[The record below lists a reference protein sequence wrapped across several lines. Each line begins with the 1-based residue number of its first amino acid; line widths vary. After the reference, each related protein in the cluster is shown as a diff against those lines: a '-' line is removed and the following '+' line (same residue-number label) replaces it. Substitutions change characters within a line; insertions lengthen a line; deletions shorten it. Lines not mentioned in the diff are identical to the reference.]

1 MSLNDLDPAWFD
13 TSENIV
19 HDFILFY
26 FIFSPPFFF
35 RLHAIYIFWN
45 TTAKAAIKYD
55 SCRLTANDHDS
66 GEGEMKYTVKQKR
79 VNSRHRRSTR
89 RSTKT
94 QASLP
99 SNSISTKVFA
109 PGILP
114 SPKITALFSR
124 APPVPCSDIGTDAYF
139 SSSLPSSLLQ
149 KFVRLPEFA
158 NKSRALGYTG
168 RQCDSEEKNYRNKR
182 GIEEIDANDPCSAPG

>member
-1 MSLNDLDPAWFD
+1 MIRYIREYRIRFY
-13 TSENIV
+13 I
-19 HDFILFY
+19 ILFY
-26 FIFSPPFFF
+26 FFPPFFF

-45 TTAKAAIKYD
+45 ITAKAAIKYD

-182 GIEEIDANDPCSAPG
+182 GIEEIDANDPCLAPE

>member
-1 MSLNDLDPAWFD
+1 
-13 TSENIV
+13 
-19 HDFILFY
+19 
-26 FIFSPPFFF
+26 
-35 RLHAIYIFWN
+35 
-45 TTAKAAIKYD
+45 
-55 SCRLTANDHDS
+55 
-66 GEGEMKYTVKQKR
+66 MKYRVKQKR

-139 SSSLPSSLLQ
+139 SSSLPPFLE
-149 KFVRLPEFA
+149 KFVRLPELA

-168 RQCDSEEKNYRNKR
+168 RQCDRDKKKNYRNKR
-182 GIEEIDANDPCSAPG
+182 GIEETDANDPCSAPG